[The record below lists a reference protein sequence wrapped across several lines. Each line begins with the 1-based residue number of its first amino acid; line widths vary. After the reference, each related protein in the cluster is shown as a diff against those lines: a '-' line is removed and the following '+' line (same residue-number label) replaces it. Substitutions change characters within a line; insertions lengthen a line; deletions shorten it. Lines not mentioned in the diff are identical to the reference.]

1 MAADPEIRRRDGA
14 AALAALAEGVR
25 ASARLVRRLAGDR
38 RGIVMVEF
46 AYMLPVV
53 ATLVLGGVEFARYA
67 MITQKMDRVSGFVGD
82 LVARA
87 KSLEAADFDDYF
99 AAAGQLAAPYDL
111 MAGGNIIVSSVTGEA
126 GGPRVLW
133 QQVGPGSVA
142 APSAVGIPGAAAVLP
157 AGFVLGVDENI
168 VVTEVFFDFEPMF
181 VPAAF
186 VDADLLRFRSVYRP
200 RTTAVLA
207 MQQ

>member
-1 MAADPEIRRRDGA
+1 MAVLTGI
-14 AALAALAEGVR
+14 LTSSVR
-25 ASARLVRRLAGDR
+25 AGARLLRRLADDR

-46 AYMLPVV
+46 AFMLPVV
-53 ATLVLGGVEFARYA
+53 STLVLGGVEFARYA

-99 AAAGQLAAPYDL
+99 AAAEQLAAPYDL
-111 MAGGNIIVSSVTGEA
+111 MSGGNIIVSSVTGEA
-126 GGPRVLW
+126 GGPQVLW
-133 QQVGPGSVA
+133 QQVGPGSIS
-142 APSAVGIPGAAAVLP
+142 APSAVGLPGAAAVLP
-157 AGFVLGVDENI
+157 SGFVLDEDENI
-168 VVTEVFFDFEPMF
+168 VITEVYFDFVPMF

-186 VDADLLRFRSVYRP
+186 VNAGLLRFRSVFRP